1 MIDREHYEVVE
12 REKLVKFI
20 HQIQTSLDL
29 PNYVN
34 DNVTNFKL
42 RKQFA
47 ELTRMAAHRLQG
59 KISSKYR

>member
-1 MIDREHYEVVE
+1 MIDRERYQEVE

-20 HQIQTSLDL
+20 TQIQASLDL
-29 PNYVN
+29 PNKVN
-34 DNVTNFKL
+34 DSDTNFKL

>member
-1 MIDREHYEVVE
+1 MIDREHYQVVE

-20 HQIQTSLDL
+20 TQIQTSLGL

-34 DNVTNFKL
+34 DNQTNFKL

-47 ELTRMAAHRLQG
+47 ELTRIAAHKLQG